1 MKKSVLLPY
10 DRYQRLL
17 SGMLENEASMST
29 SDQKHSPQHG
39 SEDATHVTEKAIANN
54 PEHHRASV
62 TLTQHFPRSM
72 QNRLRNLLTYIQ
84 PHLSWND
91 KGEVTIEEKRI
102 PGSNIVDLIKVHLK
116 DYKNFQPVGKEA
128 FGNLLLELNVPVS
141 LLAPSARQQSGSGNF
156 PPPPGIPLKRTHL
169 EDSYQPK
176 EKVKWL
182 RL

>member
-1 MKKSVLLPY
+1 MLLPY

-62 TLTQHFPRSM
+62 TLTQHFPRLM

-116 DYKNFQPVGKEA
+116 DYKIFSRWAKRHLA
-128 FGNLLLELNVPVS
+128 IFCWS
-141 LLAPSARQQSGSGNF
+141 SMYLLAYWHRQQGNRAVVETS
-156 PPPPGIPLKRTHL
+156 PHLPAYLSNELIWKIVINQKR
-169 EDSYQPK
+169 K
-176 EKVKWL
+176 
-182 RL
+182 